1 MNRILRAIQHR
12 VRPLMPRMRPSF
24 IIVGAQKAG
33 TTTLF
38 DLLAR
43 HPQAV
48 PPLNKELDFFGS
60 DDAYAR
66 GMEHYFNLF
75 PRRPLSPR
83 RLFTYEAS
91 PSYLYK
97 PRAAERIARD
107 LPNAFCVA
115 VLRDPVKRAY
125 SAWNMYRDFKD
136 RPRHRHLH
144 DPRSFEQAVRDEL
157 AGKLEM
163 TGKRYL
169 ANSCYAPQLRR
180 YVEHIGL
187 GRLMVLPFT
196 ALKTDAHGMIAGIF
210 HRIGVEPLAVDHP
223 AFKVRSNARRY
234 TSPLDPGLAREL
246 RAWFEPD
253 QRELEALLGRPFDL
267 VEPG

>member
-1 MNRILRAIQHR
+1 MIRLVRAIQHR
-12 VRPLMPRMRPSF
+12 VRPLMPRMRPSL
-24 IIVGAQKAG
+24 IIIGAQKAG

-38 DLLAR
+38 DLLAQ

-48 PPLNKELDFFGS
+48 PPMSKELDFFGS
-60 DDAYAR
+60 DEAYAK
-66 GMEHYFNLF
+66 GSQHYFNLF

-83 RLFTYEAS
+83 KLFTYEAS

-97 PRAAERIARD
+97 PLAAERIAQD
-107 LPNAFCVA
+107 LPKAFCVA

-157 AGKLEM
+157 AGKQDM
-163 TGKRYL
+163 AGRRYL
-169 ANSCYAPQLRR
+169 ANGCYAPQLRR
-180 YVEHIGL
+180 YVEHVGQD
-187 GRLMVLPFT
+187 RLMVLPFT
-196 ALKTDAHGMIAGIF
+196 ALKANAHGMVAGIF
-210 HRIGVEPLAVDHP
+210 RRVGVEPLSEDHP
-223 AFKVRSNARRY
+223 AFEVRSNARRY
-234 TSPLDPGLAREL
+234 PAPLDPGLAMEL